1 VNDDKNHYIDKIA
14 HYPSKTKKKKRE
26 ATLILSLPYCG
37 FSILWCNLSMGK
49 KRDHIRDEGHNA
61 HNRCN
66 HVDKT
71 AKEPKHCEELKVSFD
86 DVKCLCL
93 EDVAMLG
100 CFIGTHD
107 STFGFTIFGKL
118 RIWLMH
124 AFVPKFPMDLH
135 HWGFKLINCGCCIG
149 QRR

>member
-1 VNDDKNHYIDKIA
+1 MIIEEQKWVNDHKNHYIDKIA
-14 HYPSKTKKKKRE
+14 HYPSKTTKKMKKRE

-37 FSILWCNLSMGK
+37 FSILWCNLTMGK

-86 DVKCLCL
+86 DVKCLL
-93 EDVAMLG
+93 LG
-100 CFIGTHD
+100 
-107 STFGFTIFGKL
+107 
-118 RIWLMH
+118 
-124 AFVPKFPMDLH
+124 
-135 HWGFKLINCGCCIG
+135 GCCHVGLFYRHTWLDLWVHNFWKTQNMAYACICAQIPNG
-149 QRR
+149 PSSLGF